1 MVLNWENHTFPWK
14 KTMTI
19 VIRVLLLPGLLLYHS
34 LLVML

>member
-19 VIRVLLLPGLLLYHS
+19 VIRVLLLFQGYFYTIHY
-34 LLVML
+34 